1 MPEAKATAEVEFNA
15 LIADNSNREYF
26 YLNWAKGL
34 MLIEDFKAARAA
46 LDQANSLSRAP
57 REINFWFGVLEYLE
71 KHNDIAINYFDKA
84 SQIKINFVDV
94 EPVLLSAI
102 TDLLFQSQKYNAALV
117 YQQALLEMDPK
128 KVEYH
133 MNSALIYQALG
144 RLDDA
149 VNEAKMVAK
158 LDPAKATAAQKFIDS
173 LR

>member
-1 MPEAKATAEVEFNA
+1 
-15 LIADNSNREYF
+15 
-26 YLNWAKGL
+26 
-34 MLIEDFKAARAA
+34 
-46 LDQANSLSRAP
+46 
-57 REINFWFGVLEYLE
+57 
-71 KHNDIAINYFDKA
+71 
-84 SQIKINFVDV
+84 
-94 EPVLLSAI
+94 
-102 TDLLFQSQKYNAALV
+102 
-117 YQQALLEMDPK
+117 MDPK